1 MSVGPIP
8 FASAPDCEWLVCSEL
23 GIHCSV
29 CIHPVT
35 IQQSEQ
41 QLSSHLLIITVVTS
55 LYVMTP
61 PPPPPRSLHSYSIL
75 HQYQWSR
82 LLAQVTHSDQCHSLE
97 SQDLSRLRYSLGS
110 YSDIVRYRRH
120 SSGSGGHNSHVSHV
134 SHRHVGY
141 DPRYHYKIVR
151 SRRDKYDDIATNEF
165 KRLGIGA
172 CFQGIDGHSSS
183 TIPGPGLFYFIEYK
197 MSFCLF
203 RYVYGLLNTA

>member
-1 MSVGPIP
+1 
-8 FASAPDCEWLVCSEL
+8 
-23 GIHCSV
+23 
-29 CIHPVT
+29 
-35 IQQSEQ
+35 
-41 QLSSHLLIITVVTS
+41 
-55 LYVMTP
+55 MTP

-82 LLAQVTHSDQCHSLE
+82 LLAQVTHSDQSHSLE
-97 SQDLSRLRYSLGS
+97 SQDLCRLRYSLGS
-110 YSDIVRYRRH
+110 YSDIVRCRRH

-172 CFQGIDGHSSS
+172 CFQGIESMYRRTFQHVIQVLQS
-183 TIPGPGLFYFIEYK
+183 PGPGPLYFIKYK